1 MDRPTLRAG
10 DLVLRPATP
19 ADADAV
25 TAACQDP
32 EIPRWTT
39 VPSPYSRADA
49 EWFIGFCADE
59 AAAGRAIHLLAVDG
73 AGTLVGTVGLTG
85 LDRARAEVG
94 YWVAAEA
101 RGRGVAPRAVELLLE
116 WARRE
121 LGVTRVELRA
131 HPANAASLRVAA
143 KAGFAA
149 TGESRRASDGARM
162 IVLRRD

>member
-1 MDRPTLRAG
+1 MDRPTLHAG
-10 DLVLRPATP
+10 DLVLRPATA

-39 VPSPYSRADA
+39 VPSPYARADA
-49 EWFIGFCADE
+49 EWFIDFCAVE
-59 AAAGRAIHLLAVDG
+59 AATGRAVHLLVVDG
-73 AGTLVGTVGLTG
+73 AGTLLGTVGLSG
-85 LDRARAEVG
+85 LDRGRAEVG

-101 RGRGVAPRAVELLLE
+101 RGRGVATRAVELLLD

-121 LGVTRVELRA
+121 LGVTGVELCA

-143 KAGFAA
+143 KAGFAP
-149 TGESRRASDGARM
+149 TGNSRRTPDGARL